1 MLSRAIGAFIVSTA
15 ALCAQDGNALF
26 RDTIQ
31 PVLAKSC
38 LPCHNQKLKQAG
50 LDLSS
55 REAALK
61 GSETGPVIVSG
72 KPEDSRLYKLV
83 AHISQPGMPFQSP
96 KLPDDTIA
104 KIAEWI
110 KAGAP
115 YGTEAASPDGVDLAE
130 VRKHW
135 AFRKPAK
142 PSPPAVRNQSWVRN
156 PIDAFVA
163 AGQEKRGLAPLPEAD
178 KRTLL
183 RRVYIDLT
191 GLPPDSAEV
200 AAFLADSSPKA
211 YEKVVDKLLA
221 SPRYGERWGR
231 HWLDIWRYSDWY
243 GYRKTGQVRYS
254 QKHIWRWRDW
264 TIEALNQN
272 KPYSRMIEEM
282 LAGDELAPG
291 DPNVARATG
300 YLARNYYMFNRNVWL
315 QDTVEFTSAAFLG
328 LTLKCARCHSH
339 KYDPIPHADYYRFRA
354 FFEPHEVRIDR
365 VAGQADRDKDG
376 LPRVYDADASK
387 PTYRF
392 VRGNENN
399 PDLSTPL
406 EPAVPQLFGKV
417 DLKIQPV
424 TLPADAYFPDGRP
437 FIPDDLRAQAKAAVE
452 KAEADLN
459 KAREKKSAEPL
470 ITAASKRVDAA
481 KAAIPALEARIKA
494 DQSAMATPVPDNI
507 EQLAEEARKLEHGAN
522 VVAAEADLIQAHYE
536 FDQARANPEKTDE
549 KKLSAAT
556 NKLEAALKSLKEPA
570 EGYTPMGPKY
580 PATSSGRRL
589 ALANWIASKDNPLT
603 ARVAIN
609 HMWLR
614 HFGKP
619 LVPTTF
625 NFGRNAK
632 PPTHPEL
639 LDWLAVEFMDRGW
652 DMKAIH
658 RLMVTSSAYRMQSSG
673 YTANSPQMK
682 IDADNT
688 WLWHMNS
695 RRLEAEAVRDSIL
708 ALAGKLDTTMYGAD
722 VDPDK
727 SEDVYR
733 RSIYFRQTPDM
744 QVEMLKVFDV
754 ASPNECFQRSESVVP
769 QQALALSNSSLSFDM
784 ARVLAGELNSPA
796 SAWAGEPP
804 PARDFV
810 RLAFERILGRQPSR
824 DEATAS
830 LEYLES
836 QAALYKN
843 SAGLDRFASGGHA
856 HVQPAADPA
865 QHARESLVHVLFNHN
880 DFVTVR

>member
-1 MLSRAIGAFIVSTA
+1 MLYQVIAAFVLSAA
-15 ALCAQDGNALF
+15 ALCAQGGDALF
-26 RDTIQ
+26 RDAIQ
-31 PVLAKSC
+31 PVLEKNC
-38 LPCHNQKLKQAG
+38 LPCHNAKLKQAG
-50 LDLSS
+50 LDLST
-55 REAALK
+55 RESALK
-61 GSETGPVIVSG
+61 GSENGPVIAPG

-83 AHISQPGMPFQSP
+83 AHTSEPGMPFKSP
-96 KLPDDTIA
+96 KLPDASIA

-115 YGTEAASPDGVDLAE
+115 YGESAVSPDGVDLAE

-135 AFRKPAK
+135 AFRNPVKP
-142 PSPPAVRNQSWVRN
+142 PTPAVRNQKWIRN
-156 PIDAFVA
+156 PIDAFIA
-163 AGQEKRGLAPLPEAD
+163 AEQEKHGLTPLPKAD

-191 GLPPDSAEV
+191 GVPPDAADM
-200 AAFLADSSPKA
+200 AAFLADSSPGA

-254 QKHIWRWRDW
+254 QRHIWRWRDW
-264 TIEALNQN
+264 TIESLNRN

-282 LAGDELAPG
+282 LAGDEIAPG
-291 DPNVARATG
+291 DPDVVRATG

-315 QDTVEFTSAAFLG
+315 QDDVEFTSSAFLG

-376 LPRVYDADASK
+376 LARVYDADASK

-399 PDLSTPL
+399 PDLSAPL
-406 EPAVPQLFGKV
+406 DPAVPQLFGRV

-424 TLPADAYFPDGRP
+424 ALPAEAYFPDSRP
-437 FIPDDLRAQAKAAVE
+437 FVPDDLRAQAKAAVE
-452 KAEADLN
+452 KAEAELK
-459 KAREKKSAEPL
+459 KAREKNSAEPP
-470 ITAASKRVDAA
+470 ITAAAKRFEAA
-481 KAAIPALEARIKA
+481 KAAIPALEARIRA
-494 DQSAMATPVPDNI
+494 DQAAMATPVPENI
-507 EQLAEEARKLEHGAN
+507 EQLAEEARKLEHAAN

-536 FDQARANPEKTDE
+536 FDQARSDPAKTDE
-549 KKLSAAT
+549 KKLTAAT
-556 NKLEAALKSLKEPA
+556 NKLESALKALKEPA

-580 PATSSGRRL
+580 PTTSSGRRL
-589 ALANWIASKDNPLT
+589 ALARWIASKDNPLT

-619 LVPTTF
+619 LAPTVF

-639 LDWLAVEFMDRGW
+639 LDWLAVEFMDRNW
-652 DMKAIH
+652 DMKAMH

-673 YTANSPQMK
+673 YTADSAQVK
-682 IDADNT
+682 IDPDNT
-688 WLWHMNS
+688 WLWRMNV
-695 RRLEAEAVRDSIL
+695 RRLEAEAVRDSVL
-708 ALAGKLDTTMYGAD
+708 ALAGKLDTTMYGPD
-722 VDPDK
+722 IDPDK
-727 SEDVYR
+727 SEELYR

-744 QVEMLKVFDV
+744 QAEMLKVFDV

-769 QQALALSNSSLSFDM
+769 QQALALSNSTLSFDM
-784 ARVLAGELNSPA
+784 ARVLAGDLRDPD
-796 SAWAGEPP
+796 
-804 PARDFV
+804 ARDFV
-810 RLAFERILGRQPSR
+810 RTAFERILDRSPSAA
-824 DEATAS
+824 ETQAS
-830 LEYLES
+830 LEYLRS
-836 QAALYKN
+836 QAELYKN
-843 SAGLDRFASGGHA
+843 SGDLHKFDTGAHA
-856 HVQPAADPA
+856 HVQPAADPG
-865 QHARESLVHVLFNHN
+865 QRARESLVHVLLNHN

>member
-1 MLSRAIGAFIVSTA
+1 MLVRAIS
-15 ALCAQDGNALF
+15 ALLLSALAVCAQDGAALF

-31 PVLAKSC
+31 PVLEKNC
-38 LPCHNQKLKQAG
+38 LPCHNQKVKQAG
-50 LDLSS
+50 LDLST
-55 REAALK
+55 RETALK
-61 GSETGPVIVSG
+61 GSENGPVIVSG
-72 KPEDSRLYKLV
+72 KPEDSRLYKVV
-83 AHISQPGMPFQSP
+83 AHISEPAMPFKGP
-96 KLPDDTIA
+96 KLPDATIA

-115 YGTEAASPDGVDLAE
+115 YGAEAASPDGVNLAE

-135 AFRKPAK
+135 AFRKPAR
-142 PSPPAVRNQSWVRN
+142 PAPPAVRNTAWVRN
-156 PIDAFVA
+156 PIDAFITA
-163 AGQEKRGLAPLPEAD
+163 EQEKHGVTPLPEAD

-191 GLPPDSAEV
+191 GLPPGPADV
-200 AAFLADSSPKA
+200 AAFLADSSPQA

-221 SPRYGERWGR
+221 SPGYGERWGR
-231 HWLDIWRYSDWY
+231 HWLDVWRYSDWY

-254 QKHIWRWRDW
+254 QRHIWRWRDW
-264 TIEALNQN
+264 TIESLNAN

-282 LAGDELAPG
+282 LAGDELAP
-291 DPNVARATG
+291 DDLDIVRATG

-354 FFEPHEVRIDR
+354 FFEPHDVRIDR
-365 VAGQADRDKDG
+365 VKGQANRDKDG

-399 PDLSTPL
+399 PDMSTPL
-406 EPAVPQLFGKV
+406 EPAVPQLFGRI
-417 DLKIQPV
+417 DLKIQTVNLPV
-424 TLPADAYFPDGRP
+424 DAYFPDGRR
-437 FIPDDLRAQAKAAVE
+437 FIPDDLRAQAKAAIE
-452 KAEADLN
+452 KAEADL
-459 KAREKKSAEPL
+459 KKVREKPEPEPV
-470 ITAASKRVDAA
+470 IAAAVKRVEAA

-494 DQSAMATPVPDNI
+494 DEAAMATPVPENM
-507 EQLAEEARKLEHGAN
+507 EQLAEQARKLEHDAN
-522 VVAAEADLIQAHYE
+522 VLAAEADLIQAHYDFNE
-536 FDQARANPEKTDE
+536 ARSDPAKTNE
-549 KKLSAAT
+549 KKLAAAT
-556 NKLEAALKSLKEPA
+556 SKLESALKALKEPA

-580 PATSSGRRL
+580 PTASSGRRL
-589 ALANWIASKDNPLT
+589 ALARWIASKENPLT

-619 LVPTTF
+619 LVPMVF

-639 LDWLAVEFMDRGW
+639 LDWLAVEFMDRNW

-673 YTANSPQMK
+673 YTAGAPQLK

-688 WLWHMNS
+688 WLWHMNA
-695 RRLEAEAVRDSIL
+695 RRLEAESVRDSIL
-708 ALAGKLDTTMYGAD
+708 SLAGKLDTTMYGPD
-722 VDPDK
+722 IDPDK
-727 SEDVYR
+727 GEEIYR
-733 RSIYFRQTPDM
+733 RSIYFRQTPDL
-744 QVEMLKVFDV
+744 QVDLLKVFDV

-769 QQALALSNSSLSFDM
+769 QQALALSNSALSFDM
-784 ARVLAGELNSPA
+784 SRVLAGELS
-796 SAWAGEPP
+796 SAP
-804 PARDFV
+804 DFV
-810 RLAFERILGRQPSR
+810 RAAFERILDRLPSAEEVR
-824 DEATAS
+824 AS
-830 LEYLES
+830 REYLQS
-836 QAALYKN
+836 QAELYRN
-843 SAGLDRFASGGHA
+843 SAGLHHFETGA
-856 HVQPAADPA
+856 HSRVQPAADAA
-865 QHARESLVHVLFNHN
+865 QRARESLVHVLLNHN